1 MATYGKP
8 LGSFMVNL
16 ELKDTQ
22 FKQTMASVQNQTK
35 YWAQEMRTTMRVAD
49 QYGTQTDKLKA
60 KMTGLTNVIEV
71 QQKEVEHLK
80 QQYLDKKKAEGE
92 SAEATMNHARKLRK
106 AEQNLNSYQIQLNE
120 VSKEL
125 KLANSRGFQL
135 GETLESIGGKMTK
148 LGSSLTKAFTVPL
161 TLGIGAAIKATAD
174 FEDAFSGIRK
184 TVDGTEKDFK
194 MLEKGIRE
202 MAQEIPVSAVELAN
216 LGESAGQLGIETENI
231 LGFVRTMADLGV
243 ATNLVGQ
250 EGAASLAKF
259 ASVMDMSQANFDRLG
274 SSIVDLGNNFATTEK
289 DILDMSL
296 RLAGVGNQLNM
307 SEADVLGI
315 SAALSQVGVEAEAG
329 GSAMTQALKKMNNA
343 VAGGTEELDSFAK
356 TAGMTREEF
365 SKLFKEDAAKALQ
378 AYVEGLEKASKNG
391 ENLNDVLGEV
401 GIKGIREADAL
412 LRLAG
417 NSKILGEAL
426 GISGEAW
433 EDNTAL
439 TEEAQEKY
447 KTFYS
452 QLDIFK
458 NMITEIGIELG
469 GPFMAALTSVME
481 ASKPLLEILKNMAQ
495 TFADMPKQ
503 TQENIVKFAGLAIA
517 AGPLLKI
524 FGGLT
529 GGIGGVIKKMS
540 EFSVETSFVTG
551 ESSKLAK
558 VVGKAKTGL
567 PEFGT
572 NVMKFL
578 VAPFKSFGR
587 AVLHPVKSTKLLFS
601 TLSGGLLNVKTLF
614 SSGFL
619 VLKGFFSGISSG
631 IMTLLTQG
639 ISFSGVFNGIVGI
652 FGALVNPVTITI
664 GLFAALAGG
673 ILYLN
678 KQTGSF
684 SETFKLLKESIT
696 NFFKTVYNDYIAP
709 ALEEVTEAFKK
720 SFETIKEFWNE
731 YGQQFLDALTNF
743 FSFVWAMIQP
753 ALGFWTGI
761 FKSTFSTIVSLVKVS
776 WDLVKGLFSGAFKVI
791 GGLIKI
797 FTGVFTGDW
806 ETMWNGVKDVAKGS
820 WNIIATGFEAF
831 VNAFLSVA
839 EGLSNGIT
847 KGIVGAVN
855 GVIKAVSWIL
865 DKFGLDKLKEW
876 EVGEIKIKRVTL
888 PKFAKGSG
896 GLLMDT
902 LGVVNDQK
910 GSNYR
915 EMIIPPKGEP
925 FIPRGRDVVLPMEK
939 GTQIVPASITKEFTD
954 SLPHFKKGTGG
965 LFRNVWEGTKNTVG
979 KLWGKVKDFTGNIM
993 DYFDK
998 PKELVQYAVNKFT
1011 NIPELPSFW
1020 LDMAHG
1026 AVKHTSSKAVGF
1038 VKSKFEDFMS
1048 SSNFI
1053 GDDSIGSNGVYSYL
1067 MDIARSLMRKY
1078 NMVFTSGFRPGD
1090 PYDHG
1095 KGLAVDIALPGVV
1108 NGSPIYQAAAE
1119 DAIRMPGVKYV
1130 ITNGKWK
1137 HKGKS
1142 WVPWP
1147 DGDHYDHV
1155 HISGEKPVKSSY
1167 GGTGVDRWRETVVRA
1182 LQITGQYSPANV
1194 NRTLY
1199 QMKTESGGNPR
1210 AINNWDINAKNG
1222 TPSKGLMQVIDPT
1235 FRAYAKAPFNKD
1247 IYDPLSNII
1256 ASIRYATSRY
1266 GSLAAAYRGTG
1277 YENGGL
1283 VNRHQI
1289 AQIAE
1294 GNKPEMIIPL
1304 TKKTRAVELIN
1315 KAKSIIG
1322 MENGSVVV
1330 NNDTERLE
1338 ALVAKQADMVE
1349 SMSEKMIALLEVIAQ
1364 KELTIDDESFNR
1376 NVNSGQGMLLKKN
1389 LVRG

>member
-1 MATYGKP
+1 MANYGKAMGSMVID
-8 LGSFMVNL
+8 LG
-16 ELKDTQ
+16 LKDTAFRQ
-22 FKQTMASVQNQTK
+22 GLTGVKQQTR
-35 YWAQEMRTTMRVAD
+35 YWAQEMKASMRIAD
-49 QYGTQTDKLKA
+49 QFGSRVDKLKS
-60 KMTGLTNVIEV
+60 KQTGLNNIIEV
-71 QQKEVEHLK
+71 QRKELELLK
-80 QQYLDKKKAEGE
+80 QRYKDSYDETGKATAKTLDY
-92 SAEATMNHARKLRK
+92 AREVRK
-106 AEQNLNSYQIQLNE
+106 AEQNLANYEIQLKA

-125 KLANSRGFQL
+125 KLSTSRGIKFGDSLEKTGNKMQSFGKYTKSFGASLTNNITKPLL
-135 GETLESIGGKMTK
+135 GISSALAGITFAKGFKRLKDIDTAKAKLKGLRYETEDVEKIMDSALESVQDTSYGMGEAATIAASAVATGIKPGKELTRYLSLTADAAGVAGASLEEMGPIFNKIQTKHKAYTGELNQLADRGLSVYKWLAEEAGITTEEVMEMASKGEISSEMLLNAVENNIGGAAKEM
-148 LGSSLTKAFTVPL
+148 GRSSFSAVLENIWASV
-161 TLGIGAAIKATAD
+161 GRIGANFLDAGGKGGGFFSTIKPMAENLLD
-174 FEDAFSGIRK
+174 NMK
-184 TVDGTEKDFK
+184 QWEKK
-194 MLEKGIRE
+194 
-202 MAQEIPVSAVELAN
+202 A
-216 LGESAGQLGIETENI
+216 
-231 LGFVRTMADLGV
+231 ADLGV
-243 ATNLVGQ
+243 AFGEFFKKT
-250 EGAASLAKF
+250 
-259 ASVMDMSQANFDRLG
+259 
-274 SSIVDLGNNFATTEK
+274 VD
-289 DILDMSL
+289 
-296 RLAGVGNQLNM
+296 
-307 SEADVLGI
+307 
-315 SAALSQVGVEAEAG
+315 
-329 GSAMTQALKKMNNA
+329 
-343 VAGGTEELDSFAK
+343 
-356 TAGMTREEF
+356 
-365 SKLFKEDAAKALQ
+365 KA
-378 AYVEGLEKASKNG
+378 
-391 ENLNDVLGEV
+391 
-401 GIKGIREADAL
+401 
-412 LRLAG
+412 
-417 NSKILGEAL
+417 
-426 GISGEAW
+426 
-433 EDNTAL
+433 
-439 TEEAQEKY
+439 
-447 KTFYS
+447 
-452 QLDIFK
+452 
-458 NMITEIGIELG
+458 IELKNAYQG
-469 GPFMAALTSVME
+469 LSDGQKDFVKKVGLTLV
-481 ASKPLLEILKNMAQ
+481 
-495 TFADMPKQ
+495 F
-503 TQENIVKFAGLAIA
+503 
-517 AGPLLKI
+517 AGPLLKF
-524 FGGLT
+524 FGDFIDKTGWITKGLGKSVKKISEFTIENGGFVNSLKTIGKNFVGFATGPVGLT
-529 GGIGGVIKKMS
+529 VLAIAGIGTAFYLAYKKS
-540 EFSVETSFVTG
+540 EPFKQWVDDLVDKIVEFSTV
-551 ESSKLAK
+551 
-558 VVGKAKTGL
+558 
-567 PEFGT
+567 
-572 NVMKFL
+572 
-578 VAPFKSFGR
+578 
-587 AVLHPVKSTKLLFS
+587 
-601 TLSGGLLNVKTLF
+601 
-614 SSGFL
+614 
-619 VLKGFFSGISSG
+619 
-631 IMTLLTQG
+631 
-639 ISFSGVFNGIVGI
+639 
-652 FGALVNPVTITI
+652 
-664 GLFAALAGG
+664 
-673 ILYLN
+673 
-678 KQTGSF
+678 
-684 SETFKLLKESIT
+684 
-696 NFFKTVYNDYIAP
+696 VYNDYLKP
-709 ALEEVTEAFKK
+709 AIDEVVTAFSNMFNKL
-720 SFETIKEFWNE
+720 KEFWEEN
-731 YGQQFLDALTNF
+731 GQQFLEALVNF

-753 ALGFWTGI
+753 ALGFWVGI
-761 FKSTFSTIVSLVKVS
+761 FKSTFKTIVNLVKVS
-776 WDLVKGLFSGAFKVI
+776 WDFIKGIFSGAFKII

-806 ETMWNGVKDVAKGS
+806 SKMWDGVKDVAKGS

-831 VNAFLSVA
+831 VNAFLSVLQ
-839 EGLSNGIT
+839 GLANGVT
-847 KGIVGAVN
+847 QGIVGAVN

-865 DKFGLDKLKEW
+865 DKFGLDKLNEW
-876 EVGEIKIKRVTL
+876 KVDEIKVGRVTL

-902 LGVVNDQK
+902 LGIVNDQK

-925 FIPRGRDVVLPMEK
+925 FIPRGRDVVLPMQK
-939 GTQIVPASITKEFTD
+939 GTQIVPANITKEFTD

-1048 SSNFI
+1048 SSNFV
-1053 GDDSIGSNGVYSYL
+1053 GDTSIGSNGVYSYL

>member
-1 MATYGKP
+1 MANYGKAMGSMVID
-8 LGSFMVNL
+8 LG
-16 ELKDTQ
+16 LKDTAFRQ
-22 FKQTMASVQNQTK
+22 GLTGVKQQTR
-35 YWAQEMRTTMRVAD
+35 YWAQEMKASMRIAD
-49 QYGTQTDKLKA
+49 QFGSRVDKLKS
-60 KMTGLTNVIEV
+60 KQTGLNNILEV
-71 QQKEVEHLK
+71 QRKELELLK
-80 QQYLDKKKAEGE
+80 QRYKESYDETGKAGKKTLDY
-92 SAEATMNHARKLRK
+92 AREIRRT
-106 AEQNLNSYQIQLNE
+106 EQNLANYEIQLKH

-125 KLANSRGFQL
+125 QLATSRGFKFGESLEKTGNTMQSFGKYTKSFGNSLTNNITKPLL
-135 GETLESIGGKMTK
+135 GVSTALAGITFAKGFKRLKDIDTAKAKLKGLRYEANDVEKIMESALESVKGTSYGMGEAATIAASAVATGIKPGKELTRYLSLTADAAGIAGTSLEEMGPIFNKAQTKGKAYNEELRQLSERGLPIYQWLAEEAKVSAEEVFEMAKNGEISSEMLLNAVENNIGGAAKEM
-148 LGSSLTKAFTVPL
+148 GRSSFSAVLENIWASV
-161 TLGIGAAIKATAD
+161 GRIGANFLDAGGKGGGFFSTIKPMM
-174 FEDAFSGIRK
+174 EDML
-184 TVDGTEKDFK
+184 DGMGKWEEK
-194 MLEKGIRE
+194 
-202 MAQEIPVSAVELAN
+202 A
-216 LGESAGQLGIETENI
+216 
-231 LGFVRTMADLGV
+231 ADLGV
-243 ATNLVGQ
+243 AFGEFFKKTVDKAIELKNAYQGLSDGQKDFVKYAGLTLVFG
-250 EGAASLAKF
+250 GPVLKF
-259 ASVMDMSQANFDRLG
+259 FGGFVEKAGLLTSGLG
-274 SSIVDLGNNFATTEK
+274 SVA
-289 DILDMSL
+289 
-296 RLAGVGNQLNM
+296 
-307 SEADVLGI
+307 
-315 SAALSQVGVEAEAG
+315 
-329 GSAMTQALKKMNNA
+329 KKMA
-343 VAGGTEELDSFAK
+343 
-356 TAGMTREEF
+356 EF
-365 SKLFKEDAAKALQ
+365 SA
-378 AYVEGLEKASKNG
+378 
-391 ENLNDVLGEV
+391 
-401 GIKGIREADAL
+401 
-412 LRLAG
+412 
-417 NSKILGEAL
+417 
-426 GISGEAW
+426 
-433 EDNTAL
+433 
-439 TEEAQEKY
+439 
-447 KTFYS
+447 
-452 QLDIFK
+452 
-458 NMITEIGIELG
+458 
-469 GPFMAALTSVME
+469 
-481 ASKPLLEILKNMAQ
+481 
-495 TFADMPKQ
+495 
-503 TQENIVKFAGLAIA
+503 
-517 AGPLLKI
+517 
-524 FGGLT
+524 
-529 GGIGGVIKKMS
+529 
-540 EFSVETSFVTG
+540 ETSFVTG

-925 FIPRGRDVVLPMEK
+925 FIPRGRDVVLPMQK

-1067 MDIARSLMRKY
+1067 MDIARSLMHKY

-1294 GNKPEMIIPL
+1294 DNKPEMIIPL

-1376 NVNSGQGMLLKKN
+1376 HVNGGQGMLLKKN